1 MKPVVRAEAAF
12 GIIVSF
18 LSCCL
23 IYWLTHNYKMVLLIA
38 ACNALLTYSMV
49 YDVKKIYEEDS
60 TKQVQKTKMC
70 DVCNS
75 QHGSTK

>member
-1 MKPVVRAEAAF
+1 MNPVVLSAIF
-12 GIIVSF
+12 GIIASF

-23 IYWLTHNYKMVLLIA
+23 IYWLTDSYKMVLLIA